1 MFGGKQAL
9 DSEKLLSAI
18 NDYKKIFPVRK
29 ADEKYKWQAVKHFQ
43 DKWNIDAPDFRQMF
57 EQATKLCGNLL
68 ASYNFYPRGMMCE
81 IAQQDSEFARSLF
94 KELFDESKDLAA
106 RVDKFDKQAKEFCKI
121 HFPGKQS
128 YQNANAISTYLW
140 LRYPDKYYIYK
151 YTEAKQVEKKLCN
164 ESFLTGKKGAYR
176 LAAAFEKYDLIRNA
190 LSADKEYTAMLKEF
204 LTPDCYQD
212 ENFCTATIDF
222 VYLLDK
228 NFAHD
233 PWEYTA
239 VISKEEWCKLLH
251 DKDIFSEHALIVLRR
266 LYEMGGTATCTQ
278 LAEKYGETPNYYNR
292 NASAC
297 AQKVVEKTGCP
308 QPKNEDGNSKW
319 WPVLFVGKYA
329 DKNTPGSYSWTL
341 RKELKEAMEEC
352 GIVSKQNMPRYWWL
366 NSNPKIWSVS
376 SLEVE
381 KEQSYS
387 LVNDNGN
394 KRRIYANFL
403 AVQPG
408 DPVIC
413 YETTPIKSIVGLG
426 VITHSSDGKNISFK
440 KTQTLLTPIP
450 FTDLRD
456 CEELQNMEFFI
467 NGNGSLFMLT
477 KDEYDFIMD
486 MIQERNQ
493 LRFNTSAEK
502 YTYEDFAADRVFISD
517 EQLKD
522 LTALMASKRNIILQ
536 GAPGVGKTY
545 IAKRLAWLKMG
556 EKDNSRIR
564 TVQFHQ
570 NYSYEDFVIGYK
582 PNGDKFELTCGI
594 FYNFCKMAEG
604 EPNKEFFFIIDEINR
619 GNLSKIFGELLM
631 LIEETHRGEKI
642 VLSQNGAEFC
652 VPKNLYIIGMMNTAD
667 RSLAIIDYA
676 LRRRFAFFDMRPGFD
691 CKAFKEY
698 CSSLA
703 NPLFDKL
710 ISGIKSLNE
719 AIEKDDALGEGFCIG
734 HSYFS
739 CLEGE
744 DIKSRLHIVVK
755 YEILPM
761 LKEYWFDDRQKY
773 LDWESAL
780 TKILEE

>member
-81 IAQQDSEFARSLF
+81 IARQDSEFARSLF

-228 NFAHD
+228 SFAHD

-239 VISKEEWCKLLH
+239 VISKE
-251 DKDIFSEHALIVLRR
+251 D
-266 LYEMGGTATCTQ
+266 
-278 LAEKYGETPNYYNR
+278 
-292 NASAC
+292 
-297 AQKVVEKTGCP
+297 
-308 QPKNEDGNSKW
+308 
-319 WPVLFVGKYA
+319 
-329 DKNTPGSYSWTL
+329 
-341 RKELKEAMEEC
+341 
-352 GIVSKQNMPRYWWL
+352 
-366 NSNPKIWSVS
+366 
-376 SLEVE
+376 
-381 KEQSYS
+381 
-387 LVNDNGN
+387 
-394 KRRIYANFL
+394 
-403 AVQPG
+403 
-408 DPVIC
+408 
-413 YETTPIKSIVGLG
+413 
-426 VITHSSDGKNISFK
+426 
-440 KTQTLLTPIP
+440 
-450 FTDLRD
+450 
-456 CEELQNMEFFI
+456 
-467 NGNGSLFMLT
+467 
-477 KDEYDFIMD
+477 
-486 MIQERNQ
+486 
-493 LRFNTSAEK
+493 AEK

-604 EPNKEFFFIIDEINR
+604 EPNKKFFFIIDEINR

-773 LDWESAL
+773 LDWESTL